1 MDSGIQYPI
10 KRIRNPLRG
19 IQNPRLSY
27 IKRVKANGHL
37 NKAPRP
43 KNGIRQDQ
51 GSDFLFSLQ
60 KLNKYQFH
68 SVQNTNKRLTLVLY
82 IDDEKNLASLGI
94 LRRDRIHTNI
104 DLVTEDFKSKN

>member
-10 KRIRNPLRG
+10 KRIRNPLLG
-19 IQNPRLSY
+19 VQNPRLPY

-37 NKAPRP
+37 NKAPRK

-51 GSDFLFSLQ
+51 GSDFLFSSQ
-60 KLNKYQFH
+60 KLNKYQFY